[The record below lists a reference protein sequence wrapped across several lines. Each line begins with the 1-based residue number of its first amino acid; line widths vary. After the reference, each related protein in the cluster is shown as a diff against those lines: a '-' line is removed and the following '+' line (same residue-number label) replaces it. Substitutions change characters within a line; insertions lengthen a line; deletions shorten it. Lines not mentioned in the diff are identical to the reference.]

1 MKAMKALETITRASD
16 SWFQCKPCAGADTA
30 LLSTPQEVALMN
42 IESSFFNEDPSN
54 IIEMLDLYEKDIE
67 ADIPFI

>member
-1 MKAMKALETITRASD
+1 MKAIKALEELNRASD

-42 IESSFFNEDPSN
+42 IESSFFNDDPSD
-54 IIEMLDLYEKDIE
+54 IVEMIDLYEKDLD

>member
-42 IESSFFNEDPSN
+42 IESSFFNEDPSD

>member
-1 MKAMKALETITRASD
+1 MKAIKALEQLNRASD

>member
-1 MKAMKALETITRASD
+1 MKAKTALEALSRASD

-42 IESSFFNEDPSN
+42 IESSFFNEDPSD
-54 IIEMLDLYEKDIE
+54 IIEMLDMYEKDIAAE
-67 ADIPFI
+67 ISFI

>member
-1 MKAMKALETITRASD
+1 MKAITAKETIARASD

-42 IESSFFNEDPSN
+42 IEYSFFNEDPSD
-54 IIEMLDLYEKDIE
+54 IVEMIDLYEKDLDFE
-67 ADIPFI
+67 IPFI

>member
-1 MKAMKALETITRASD
+1 MKANKALEQLNRASD

-30 LLSTPQEVALMN
+30 LLSTPQEVALMQ
-42 IESSFFNEDPSN
+42 IEYSFFNEDPSD

>member
-1 MKAMKALETITRASD
+1 MKAIKALEQLNRASD

-42 IESSFFNEDPSN
+42 IESSFFNEDPSD